1 MHIYGKV
8 LVNFAS
14 FLKSKIWR
22 KIANPQKRLQ
32 TPPKELF
39 KEAVHKISW
48 PYVYWVTNKV
58 RKSIALET
66 ETEAEPEDEILGPK
80 WQF

>member
-8 LVNFAS
+8 PVNFAS

-22 KIANPQKRLQ
+22 KIANPQKRFQ

-48 PYVYWVTNKV
+48 SYVHWLTYKV
-58 RKSIALET
+58 RKSKALEAEP
-66 ETEAEPEDEILGPK
+66 ETEAEDEILGPK

>member
-14 FLKSKIWR
+14 FLKSKIQR

-48 PYVYWVTNKV
+48 SYVHWLTCKV
-58 RKSIALET
+58 ENSVALEP
-66 ETEAEPEDEILGPK
+66 EAEAEPEAEYER
-80 WQF
+80 